1 MNVIRFLIDLAEQ
14 HVLFLNGEAYIEFDV
29 KESYRRNQLLQAILD
44 GKEGDSQGFDSVEIK
59 IRTVRRNGVLLVC
72 WCQTAHLKLKVSSE
86 RFLRERSIQVKLITF
101 AANYHKQKKKSFNCS
116 LLF

>member
-1 MNVIRFLIDLAEQ
+1 MNLILLLIDLAEQ
-14 HVLFLNGEAYIEFDV
+14 HVLFLNGEAYIEFAI

-59 IRTVRRNGVLLVC
+59 MRTVRRNGVLLVC

-86 RFLRERSIQVKLITF
+86 RILKKYSIQVKLMV
-101 AANYHKQKKKSFNCS
+101 
-116 LLF
+116 